1 MSNFRMNPILEGL
14 RRDRQLQESASD
26 MLKEIEVF
34 LSNFGVSYDSVELAN
49 KAYNYFAGKG
59 HNVGLLNGKY
69 LRIDGIDYNFRRKS
83 GKWTAR
89 VMESSESLSEATSK
103 IPKDVKIS
111 IQSSKANHSV
121 DDFFSPDY
129 AEDIIS
135 GLEDGKK
142 LIDLVRGNLK
152 YKNTDKIEKGAG
164 DKRFILINKD
174 GGRYT
179 VEVKYI
185 F

>member
-1 MSNFRMNPILEGL
+1 MSNSRMNPILEGL
-14 RRDRQLQESASD
+14 HKDRQLQESASD
-26 MLKEIEVF
+26 MLKEIEIF

-49 KAYNYFAGKG
+49 KAYNYFASKG
-59 HNVGLLNGKY
+59 HDVGLLNGKY
-69 LRIDGIDYNFRRKS
+69 LRIDGVDYNFRRKS

-89 VMESSESLSEATSK
+89 VMESSEYLNEAK
-103 IPKDVKIS
+103 IPKDVKIEVKS
-111 IQSSKANHSV
+111 YRATHYAN
-121 DDFFSPDY
+121 DFFVPDY

-142 LIDLVRGNLK
+142 LIDLIRGNLK

-164 DKRFILINKD
+164 DKRFILIDKD
-174 GGRYT
+174 DNRYT
-179 VEVKYI
+179 VEVEYI